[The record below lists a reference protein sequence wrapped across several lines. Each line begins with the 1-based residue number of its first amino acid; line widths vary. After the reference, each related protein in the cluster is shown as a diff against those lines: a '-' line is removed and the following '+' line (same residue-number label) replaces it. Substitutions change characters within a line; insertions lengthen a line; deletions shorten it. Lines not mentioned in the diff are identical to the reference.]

1 MSVRRELVLRICP
14 DEHSIRVE
22 DINDGVTSFKEI
34 ALETFYDCVRHSIR
48 HEGVRSGFLPQ
59 NCFHVGVSENGERDF
74 CLWHPYLRADISY
87 FGTEYPDFP
96 LPRLVFGFRVSQEGK
111 VLDCRLGV
119 VEDKPP
125 AEDSAMFVYP
135 FSNVGGF
142 HLCTGNN
149 VLPVY
154 KKTSALANLPGYLLQ
169 LPNNNDSFNP
179 QNNKLHMPYREL
191 LNHLKNKDPAYYYTD
206 VLIPSR
212 KTLKDFIA

>member
-1 MSVRRELVLRICP
+1 MKGGRKGGRGCSLSRNESAKPTR
-14 DEHSIRVE
+14 
-22 DINDGVTSFKEI
+22 N
-34 ALETFYDCVRHSIR
+34 
-48 HEGVRSGFLPQ
+48 
-59 NCFHVGVSENGERDF
+59 HVGVSENGERDF

-119 VEDKPP
+119 VEDKLP

-154 KKTSALANLPGYLLQ
+154 KKTSALVNLPGYLLQ

-191 LNHLKNKDPAYYYTD
+191 LNHLKDKDPSYYYTD
-206 VLIPSR
+206 VLVPSG
-212 KTLKDFIA
+212 KTLKDFIE

>member
-1 MSVRRELVLRICP
+1 MQDSAISAREI
-14 DEHSIRVE
+14 
-22 DINDGVTSFKEI
+22 
-34 ALETFYDCVRHSIR
+34 YDN
-48 HEGVRSGFLPQ
+48 VRSSLGPDLCRLLDQPGWSDIMVESHSYASGYVAVDTDIKRQ
-59 NCFHVGVSENGERDF
+59 VRCSVSENGDRDF
-74 CLWHPYLRADISY
+74 CLWHPHLHADISY

-96 LPRLVFGFRVSQEGK
+96 LPRLVFRFRVSQEGK
-111 VLDCRLGV
+111 VFDCRLGV

-191 LNHLKNKDPAYYYTD
+191 LNHLKTKDPAYYYTD

>member
-1 MSVRRELVLRICP
+1 MRASAAVFCRKTAFMSASARTASGISASGTP
-14 DEHSIRVE
+14 I
-22 DINDGVTSFKEI
+22 
-34 ALETFYDCVRHSIR
+34 CVRTS
-48 HEGVRSGFLPQ
+48 V
-59 NCFHVGVSENGERDF
+59 
-74 CLWHPYLRADISY
+74 Y

-154 KKTSALANLPGYLLQ
+154 KKTSALVNLPGYLLQ

-191 LNHLKNKDPAYYYTD
+191 LNHLKDKDPSYYYTD
-206 VLIPSR
+206 VLVPSG
-212 KTLKDFIA
+212 KTLKDFIE

>member
-1 MSVRRELVLRICP
+1 M
-14 DEHSIRVE
+14 
-22 DINDGVTSFKEI
+22 
-34 ALETFYDCVRHSIR
+34 RHSIR
-48 HEGVRSGFLPQ
+48 HEGIRSGFLPQ
-59 NCFHVGVSENGERDF
+59 NCFHVSVRENGDRDF
-74 CLWHPYLRADISY
+74 CLWHPHLRADINY

-96 LPRLVFGFRVSQEGK
+96 LPRLVFGFRVNPEGK
-111 VLDCRLGV
+111 VFDCRLGV

-125 AEDSAMFVYP
+125 AEDNAMFLYP

-154 KKTSALANLPGYLLQ
+154 KKTSALVNLPGYLLQ

-179 QNNKLHMPYREL
+179 QDNKLHMPYREL

-206 VLIPSR
+206 VLIPSG
-212 KTLKDFIA
+212 KTLKDFIM